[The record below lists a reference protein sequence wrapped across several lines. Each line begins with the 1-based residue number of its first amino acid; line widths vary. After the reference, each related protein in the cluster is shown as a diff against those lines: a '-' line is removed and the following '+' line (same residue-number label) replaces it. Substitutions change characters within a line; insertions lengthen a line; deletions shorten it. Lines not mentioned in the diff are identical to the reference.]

1 MTRIAALDDYQGDVL
16 SLEEPLPADHPLRGL
31 DNIVLT
37 PHRGHVTREAYRG
50 FFTGVVESIDRY
62 LRGEVPAR
70 CLDPEA
76 RETRS

>member
-1 MTRIAALDDYQGDVL
+1 MTRIALLDDYQGEVL
-16 SLEEPLPADHPLRGL
+16 SLADWTRLA
-31 DNIVLT
+31 D
-37 PHRGHVTREAYRG
+37 TREAYRG

-70 CLDPEA
+70 CLNPEA